1 MVQVEFGIVTSSYA
15 NHTLEFP
22 GYLWPLAT
30 EILYLL
36 PFSHP
41 DQLTHAS
48 IMFIVG
54 TLKMGAYHPNI
65 CGDSPHPPSSCC
77 TLINQYS
84 EGERH

>member
-54 TLKMGAYHPNI
+54 TLKSIFIQIFVVIHRI
-65 CGDSPHPPSSCC
+65 
-77 TLINQYS
+77 
-84 EGERH
+84 RHRVAAHL